1 MPMSN
6 VINDI
11 LDPHREHLEFL
22 YDQRKLLLDNLS
34 DEEKSQKDISR
45 KLKRLDHKI
54 TEFEAYLESAENS
67 FHKSISQ

>member
-1 MPMSN
+1 MSN

-22 YDQRKLLLDNLS
+22 CDQRKLLLDNLS
-34 DEEKSQKDISR
+34 DEEKSQKDILR

-54 TEFEAYLESAENS
+54 MEFEAILETAENS